1 MSRASRMTLLK
12 TAVWLIC
19 LAPLGA
25 LGWYYHTDDLTAD
38 PIAFITRHLGIWA
51 FRFLL
56 AALALTPLRI
66 VAGWLGASWSWP
78 VSLRRLLGLFAFA
91 YAALHLGVWVVV
103 DHYFDWPQMGA
114 DIVKRPYITVGML
127 ALTAMVPLAITSTQG
142 MIRRLG
148 GRSWR
153 RLHRLVFLT
162 GVCAA
167 LHYLWLVKAGNNRPY
182 WYAII
187 LAVLLGVRAADWLRR
202 RSARLVDRPAVG
214 AHPARQSAPR

>member
-1 MSRASRMTLLK
+1 MTRAARMVLLK
-12 TAVWLIC
+12 TAVWLVC
-19 LAPLGA
+19 LTPLA
-25 LGWYYHTDDLTAD
+25 LLGWWAYTGNLTAD
-38 PIAFITRHLGIWA
+38 PIAFITKHLGIWA

-66 VAGWLGASWSWP
+66 VAGWLGAAWSWP

-91 YAALHLGVWVVV
+91 HAALHLSVWVVL
-103 DHYFDWPQMGA
+103 DHYFDWPEMWA

-127 ALTAMVPLAITSTQG
+127 ALLSMVPLALTSTQG

-148 GRSWR
+148 GRNWR

-167 LHYLWLVKAGNNRPY
+167 LHYLWLVKAGNNNPY
-182 WYAII
+182 WYVII
-187 LAVLLGVRAADWLRR
+187 LAVLLAVRAADWLRR
-202 RSARLVDRPAVG
+202 RIAQRAARPVG
-214 AHPARQSAPR
+214 AGQPASPSVPR